1 MKNLVVRFAA
11 QIALIAGLGLASGFV
26 LPDFKD
32 IGWDSALFLTPIG
45 MLRNFRSESA
55 AMRSFYFDESR
66 NKPPESLW
74 RQGVMLVVLGGL
86 AWNGLGIA
94 RSIQSK

>member
-1 MKNLVVRFAA
+1 MKNLVVRFTA

-55 AMRSFYFDESR
+55 AMRSFYLDESR
-66 NKPPESLW
+66 NKPPETLW
-74 RQGVMLVVLGGL
+74 RQSLMLAALAGL
-86 AWNGLGIA
+86 TWNGLGIA
-94 RSIQSK
+94 RSIKSK